1 MKIYYALSQHNYYD
15 LTESFNRQF
24 YVITESSTPLDKMVI
39 VHKNKKGDDKA
50 YQMNSFVSQ
59 YYSDGKYHGVW
70 EYTLVW
76 FSLLP
81 YSYDYGEKFYFYG
94 KIGRTNYIYKDDG
107 DYFLLKENG
116 DGLLGEDIEG
126 KIYEGSINTSLYSSS
141 CSGKIL
147 AKKGTESVK
156 VTFNINGV
164 GQKTVKATKVSS
176 LDGDTEIWSFSYVVN
191 SYVTSLSS
199 VYVTIDDY
207 LDNNF
212 GKNYIISE
220 SYGLES

>member
-1 MKIYYALSQHNYYD
+1 MKKYYSLIDKIYNKNNILAAFKLVKKNKGAPGIDGETIQN
-15 LTESFNRQF
+15 F
-24 YVITESSTPLDKMVI
+24 ESSLEEKI
-39 VHKNKKGDDKA
+39 NEIHCELK
-50 YQMNSFVSQ
+50 SS
-59 YYSDGKYHGVW
+59 
-70 EYTLVW
+70 
-76 FSLLP
+76 
-81 YSYDYGEKFYFYG
+81 SYCPSPVR
-94 KIGRTNYIYKDDG
+94 RTYIDKDDG

>member
-1 MKIYYALSQHNYYD
+1 M
-15 LTESFNRQF
+15 
-24 YVITESSTPLDKMVI
+24 
-39 VHKNKKGDDKA
+39 
-50 YQMNSFVSQ
+50 
-59 YYSDGKYHGVW
+59 
-70 EYTLVW
+70 
-76 FSLLP
+76 
-81 YSYDYGEKFYFYG
+81 
-94 KIGRTNYIYKDDG
+94 
-107 DYFLLKENG
+107 
-116 DGLLGEDIEG
+116 
-126 KIYEGSINTSLYSSS
+126 
-141 CSGKIL
+141 

-164 GQKTVKATKVSS
+164 GTKTVKATKVSS
-176 LDGDTEIWSFSYVVN
+176 LYGDTEIWSFSYVVN

>member
-1 MKIYYALSQHNYYD
+1 MKVIYISY
-15 LTESFNRQF
+15 
-24 YVITESSTPLDKMVI
+24 IGSTK
-39 VHKNKKGDDKA
+39 
-50 YQMNSFVSQ
+50 
-59 YYSDGKYHGVW
+59 
-70 EYTLVW
+70 
-76 FSLLP
+76 
-81 YSYDYGEKFYFYG
+81 
-94 KIGRTNYIYKDDG
+94 YIYKDDG

-164 GQKTVKATKVSS
+164 GTKTVKATKVSS
-176 LDGDTEIWSFSYVVN
+176 LYGDTEIWSFSYVVN